1 MPTQILDDK
10 ILLLLRRPEN
20 VRIVAQIIKNSLRAR
35 SVQPLYPQAV
45 FDDTANMA
53 VFGNI
58 GCIVKYS
65 VIRKYSEPNDFWRRC
80 ISTDLNSFGVFIAVS
95 IHFF

>member
-1 MPTQILDDK
+1 MNSIYENETIVEYKWSSLYLTQTD
-10 ILLLLRRPEN
+10 
-20 VRIVAQIIKNSLRAR
+20 IIRAR

-53 VFGNI
+53 VFCNI

-65 VIRKYSEPNDFWRRC
+65 VIRKYSEPNDFWRCC
-80 ISTDLNSFGVFIAVS
+80 I
-95 IHFF
+95 